1 MFHSNANNLQTLN
14 SEVLSFLRQFQ
25 SNPFRYLFE
34 SDIQGE
40 LFTQLRHAIPDVLR
54 IAGGGNPLN
63 EYDISIVNS
72 EYLSRLDIALLDVE
86 KAPFHP
92 VRNHKGFD
100 VHLYDCPVFVGI
112 EIKFRKLGDNMGLQ
126 SCLRDT
132 AKLRNL
138 SIPTPVI
145 LGFIQA
151 ESDVR
156 SFFKNAPKNV
166 HFREVNIDAAL
177 GIINIISPKRRWI
190 VTENTMDF
198 G

>member
-1 MFHSNANNLQTLN
+1 MFYSNDLNLETLN
-14 SEVLSFLRQFQ
+14 SEVLSFIRLFQ

-40 LFTQLRHAIPDVLR
+40 LFARLRQAIPDVLR

-63 EYDISIVNS
+63 EYDVSIVNS

-86 KAPFHP
+86 KAPLHP

-100 VHLYDCPVFVGI
+100 MHLYDFPVFIGI
-112 EIKFRKLGDNMGLQ
+112 EIKYRKLGDRMGLE
-126 SCLRDT
+126 SCLRDM

-138 SIPTPVI
+138 SIPTPVV

-151 ESDVR
+151 EPDVR
-156 SFFKNAPKNV
+156 SFFRNTPKNA
-166 HFREVNIDAAL
+166 HFREVNIDSAL
-177 GIINIISPKRRWI
+177 GGINIISPKKRWV
-190 VTENTMDF
+190 VTEKAEA
-198 G
+198 